1 MTKREQMLTV
11 VLKALSEIILEND
24 KRIDELENKITELEN
39 DLLKI

>member
-39 DLLKI
+39 DLLQM

>member
-11 VLKALSEIILEND
+11 VLRALSEIILEND
-24 KRIDELENKITELEN
+24 KRIDELENRITEIEN

>member
-24 KRIDELENKITELEN
+24 KRIDELEKQIAEIEN
-39 DLLKI
+39 DLLQM

>member
-24 KRIDELENKITELEN
+24 KRIDELEKQITEIEN
-39 DLLKI
+39 DLLQM

>member
-24 KRIDELENKITELEN
+24 KRIDELENRITELEN

>member
-11 VLKALSEIILEND
+11 VLETLSEIILEND
-24 KRIDELENKITELEN
+24 KRIDELESKVTELEN